1 MSGTACPDFYMRSA
15 FASLGRNDKRGMFC
29 RKDKR
34 KKAIINNSPRG
45 ARGKFQRIIMKQTTI
60 ATEAKSM
67 ESNLSST
74 PP

>member
-1 MSGTACPDFYMRSA
+1 MTKEEDFAERT
-15 FASLGRNDKRGMFC
+15 KWE
-29 RKDKR
+29 
-34 KKAIINNSPRG
+34 KAIINNSPRR